1 MNALES
7 GPARLPDRE
16 GVAVR
21 DGVPLAWASYGDGPT
36 TVVLLPAWSIVTS
49 RMW

>member
-1 MNALES
+1 MIARES

-21 DGVPLAWASYGDGPT
+21 DGVPLAWASHGD
-36 TVVLLPAWSIVTS
+36 AA
-49 RMW
+49 